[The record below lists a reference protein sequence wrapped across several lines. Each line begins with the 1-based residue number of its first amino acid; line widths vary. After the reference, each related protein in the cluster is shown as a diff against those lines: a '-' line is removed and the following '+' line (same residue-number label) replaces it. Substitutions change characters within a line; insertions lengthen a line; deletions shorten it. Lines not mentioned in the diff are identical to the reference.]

1 MILTIRLERVAKNAP
16 LSPALEVEMDKPTAL
31 EKITNSVIT
40 EGGLAAIAAAVGT
53 PLAALLPV
61 LSGTLAAGRHQVRVK
76 KALEQIETI
85 LMEYSQK
92 LNALTDP
99 QYKLLNEIILTVL
112 QNTENEKIVYLRRAI
127 IGGLEKSDISHTISA
142 QVSRALRDMTAGE
155 LAFVVTHSEN
165 AIMIGPI
172 SGNAEPNV
180 TFIDRNSEEMIYVS
194 GLMGLGI
201 LTPAGSTMDD
211 TGRYVFAKFCKTL
224 KELIEKEI

>member
-1 MILTIRLERVAKNAP
+1 
-16 LSPALEVEMDKPTAL
+16 MDKPTAL
-31 EKITNSVIT
+31 EKITNNVIT
-40 EGGLAAIAAAVGT
+40 EGGLAVIAAAVGT

-61 LSGTLAAGRHQVRVK
+61 LCGTLAAGRQQVRVK
-76 KALEQIETI
+76 IALEQIEKI
-85 LMEYSQK
+85 LKEHSQK

-99 QYKLLNEIILTVL
+99 QYKLLNEIILAVL
-112 QNTENEKIVYLRRAI
+112 QNTENEKIEYLHRAI
-127 IGGLEKSDISHTISA
+127 IGGLEKNDISHTISA

-172 SGNAEPNV
+172 SSNAEPNV

-224 KELIEKEI
+224 KELIKKEI